1 MEIKSYNDI
10 LSDIRSY
17 IIAHQDRLT
26 DFNDGSVLESYSE
39 AVSRELAQLYIRT
52 RVGFSTYLRALPYS
66 VFNFQMKNGLK
77 ASARVVFSR
86 SKPYSY
92 DTTIP
97 TGTIV
102 SAGSYNFFTT
112 EAGTVPA
119 GETSSAPVAVSAQSI
134 GEKYNAGAGMIKTI
148 VSTISADVVSV
159 NNQDAATGG
168 ADAEDWG
175 AYMDRFAEYI
185 LGLQRTNGYGFL
197 SGLTQGHLVRSMQI
211 DEHFPPLDNIWNMS
225 VYLEDG
231 SGGMTDDALSEVKNI
246 IDGKMTPSNGGY
258 RAPGINIRYLTPEIV
273 PITLDIEVK
282 VERDVVNDIDESV
295 VVFEVIEAIT
305 KFVNSLK
312 IGEEVK
318 RSDIIIVL
326 KRISYVGDAKITFPL
341 ENVPINTHQTARYED
356 CAVTVVIE

>member
-1 MEIKSYNDI
+1 
-10 LSDIRSY
+10 
-17 IIAHQDRLT
+17 
-26 DFNDGSVLESYSE
+26 
-39 AVSRELAQLYIRT
+39 
-52 RVGFSTYLRALPYS
+52 
-66 VFNFQMKNGLK
+66 MKNGLK
-77 ASARVVFSR
+77 ASSRVVFSR

-102 SAGSYNFFTT
+102 SAGSYNFLTT
-112 EAGTVPA
+112 EEGTVPA
-119 GETSSAPVAVSAQSI
+119 GETSSVAISVSAQNI
-134 GEKYNAGAGMIKTI
+134 GEEYNVGAGMIKTI
-148 VSTISADVVSV
+148 ISTISADVVSV

-185 LGLQRTNGYGFL
+185 LGLQRTNLYGFL
-197 SGLTQGHLVRSMQI
+197 SGLTQGTLVRSIKI

-231 SGGMTDDALSEVKNI
+231 SGGMTDDALAEAKDI
-246 IDGKMTPSNGGY
+246 IDGKMISSNGGY
-258 RAPGINIRYLTPEIV
+258 RAPGINVRYLTPEIV
-273 PITLDIEVK
+273 PITLDVEVK

-295 VVFEVIEAIT
+295 VIFEVIEAIT

-318 RSDIIIVL
+318 RSDITIVL
-326 KRISYVGDAKITFPL
+326 KRISYVSDAKITIPL
-341 ENVPINTHQTARYED
+341 ENVLINNHQIARYED
-356 CAVTVVIE
+356 CVVTVVIE